1 MYKVYTDIEYNADIM
16 IHGKSTHTLHKTLLL
31 YDYKVIV
38 FILQVCINKIGII
51 HNKTISR

>member
-38 FILQVCINKIGII
+38 FILQVCINKTGII